1 MLLLFPFES
10 WTLLADYDLIPP
22 RDLRASSASIDVQK
36 QVLEW
41 MVRFLR
47 IPCINTSLCGGGFLH
62 LLPGR

>member
-41 MVRFLR
+41 MVRFL
-47 IPCINTSLCGGGFLH
+47 
-62 LLPGR
+62 